1 MMNAIVLLHRWL
13 GIAFALLFAMWFATG
28 MVMHFVP
35 FPSLGEAER
44 FAGLPPIN
52 GAGIIGPAD
61 AIKASGIADVLRV
74 RLIEREAGPVYI
86 VTGRSQIKAV
96 NAADGADAAVKSRDI
111 ARNEAEAY
119 ARSRGII
126 VGATPTVERSDYD
139 QWSVPNGFDRY
150 RPLFRVTLD
159 DTGGH
164 DIYIASNTGEVVLMT
179 TRHQRAW
186 NFAGSVL
193 HWIYP
198 TVLRRDW
205 ALWDKVVWNLSLL
218 SAIAA
223 LLGAILG
230 IARLRVRQGRLGSP
244 YRGWHAL
251 HHVIGLVAT
260 IFVVSW
266 IVSGWLSMDHG
277 RLFSRGPLTQTE
289 LTVAAPPLDQTMM
302 SSSSW
307 APLSPGA
314 REVEWFPLD
323 GQVYRRDRVA
333 GDRQLL
339 FHAGSVAPADH
350 TGVLSTSEVGAM
362 TARLGTGCA
371 TPSAIAADDTYE
383 APSILDGAPVYRA
396 VCGDVWFDVDSA
408 SGVVMQR
415 LDTSRR
421 AYRWAYT
428 ALHTLD
434 FPVLLRHQLVRT
446 VLVLALCGLGL
457 LFSITGVVIGWRRLR
472 LSV

>member
-44 FAGLPPIN
+44 FAGLPPID
-52 GAGIIGPAD
+52 GAGMIGPAD
-61 AIKASGIADVLRV
+61 AVKASGFADAGRI
-74 RLIEREAGPVYI
+74 RLIQREDGPVYI
-86 VTGRSQIKAV
+86 VAGRSQIKAV
-96 NAADGADAAVKSRDI
+96 NAADGTDAAVKSRDI
-111 ARNEAEAY
+111 ARNQAEAY
-119 ARSRGII
+119 ARNRGII
-126 VGATPTVERSDYD
+126 VGAAPTVELSDYD
-139 QWSVPNGFDRY
+139 QWIVPNGFDRY
-150 RPLFRVTLD
+150 RPLFRVTLGD
-159 DTGGH
+159 PAGH
-164 DIYIASNTGEVVLMT
+164 DIYIASNTGEVVLTT
-179 TRHQRAW
+179 TRHERVW
-186 NFAGSVL
+186 NYAGSVL

-205 ALWDKVVWNLSLL
+205 ALWDDVVWNLSLL

-260 IFVVSW
+260 IFVMTW

-277 RLFSRGPLTQTE
+277 RLFSRGQLTQTE
-289 LTVAAPPLDQTMM
+289 LAVAAPALDQAMM

-314 REVEWFPLD
+314 REVEWFRLD
-323 GQVYRRDRVA
+323 GQVFRRDRVA

-339 FHAGSVAPADH
+339 FRAGSVAPAGH
-350 TGVLSTSEVGAM
+350 SGVLSTGEVGAM
-362 TARLGTGCA
+362 TTRLGTGCA
-371 TPSAIAADDTYE
+371 TPSAIAAEDTY
-383 APSILDGAPVYRA
+383 AASSILDGAPVYRA

-408 SGVVMQR
+408 SGAVLQR
-415 LDTSRR
+415 LDMSRR

-428 ALHTLD
+428 ALHRLD
-434 FPVLLRHQLVRT
+434 FPVLLRHPLVRT
-446 VLVLALCGLGL
+446 VLILSLCSLGL
-457 LFSITGVVIGWRRLR
+457 LFSITGIVIGWRRLR